1 MPIFALKK
9 INQANQFPLWG
20 LAFYIMIL
28 VLGGTGQL
36 GQSLQKVASERGIE
50 AIVFADEIKGNI
62 LDKAVLTA
70 LFEET
75 KPDYV
80 INCAAYTAVDKA
92 EDEVALSRLINKDGA
107 ANIAE
112 LCVSFGATML
122 QVSTDFIFEGNT
134 PVLLTEE
141 MPTEPISVY
150 GLTKLEGE
158 QVVAELLPA
167 HYIVRTSWLYSEF
180 ANNFMKT
187 MLRLGTER
195 EELGI
200 IVDQVGTPTYA
211 VDLAGALL
219 DIIASEKQAYGIY
232 HYSNEGAVS
241 WYDFAQA
248 IFELGKVNVRVK
260 PLKTSEYPTKAA
272 RPAFSAMD
280 KTKIKAT
287 FGITVPYWKESLRT
301 ALASL

>member
-1 MPIFALKK
+1 
-9 INQANQFPLWG
+9 
-20 LAFYIMIL
+20 MIL
-28 VLGGTGQL
+28 GLGGTGQL
-36 GQSLQKVASERGIE
+36 GQSLQKVASERGISE
-50 AIVFADEIKGNI
+50 IVFADEIKGNI

-75 KPDYV
+75 KPTYA

-92 EDEVALSRLINKDGA
+92 EDEGALARLINKDGA

-112 LCVSFGATML
+112 LCVQFGATML
-122 QVSTDFIFEGNT
+122 QVSTDFVFEGNVPGMLDET
-134 PVLLTEE
+134 
-141 MPTEPISVY
+141 MPAEPIGIY

-158 QVVAELLPA
+158 QEVARILST

-187 MLRLGTER
+187 MVRLGTER

-219 DIIASEKQAYGIY
+219 DIIASEKQVYGIY

-248 IFELGKVNVRVK
+248 IFELGKIEVRVK
-260 PLKTSEYPTKAA
+260 ALKTSEYPTKAA
-272 RPAFSAMD
+272 RPTYSVMD
-280 KTKIKAT
+280 KTKIKTT
-287 FGITVPYWKESLRT
+287 FGISVPYWKESLVK
-301 ALASL
+301 AMGC

>member
-1 MPIFALKK
+1 
-9 INQANQFPLWG
+9 
-20 LAFYIMIL
+20 MIL

-36 GQSLQKVASERGIE
+36 GQSLQKVASERGIS
-50 AIVFADEIKGNI
+50 AIFFADEIKGNI
-62 LDKAVLTA
+62 LDKVVLAA

-75 KPDYV
+75 KPTYV

-92 EDEVALSRLINKDGA
+92 EDEVALARLINKDGA

-112 LCVSFGATML
+112 LCVQFGATML
-122 QVSTDFIFEGNT
+122 QVSTDFVFEGNV
-134 PVLLTEE
+134 PGILDEA
-141 MPTEPISVY
+141 MPAEPIGIY

-158 QVVAELLPA
+158 QEVARILSA

-187 MLRLGTER
+187 MIRLGTER

-219 DIIASEKQAYGIY
+219 DMIASEKQAYGIY

-248 IFELGKVNVRVK
+248 IFELADISVRVK
-260 PLKTSEYPTKAA
+260 ALKTSEYPTKAA
-272 RPAFSAMD
+272 RPAYSVMD
-280 KTKIKAT
+280 KTKIKTT
-287 FGITVPYWKESLRT
+287 FGILVPYWKDSLVK
-301 ALASL
+301 AIACL

>member
-1 MPIFALKK
+1 MS
-9 INQANQFPLWG
+9 N
-20 LAFYIMIL
+20 IL
-28 VLGGTGQL
+28 VLGGSGQL
-36 GQSLQKVASERGIE
+36 GQSLQKVAAIRGIE

-75 KPDYV
+75 RPSYV

-92 EDEVALSRLINKDGA
+92 EDEVALARLINKDGA
-107 ANIAE
+107 ANIAA
-112 LCVSFGATML
+112 LCVQFGAEML
-122 QVSTDFIFEGNT
+122 HVSTDFVFEGNVPT
-134 PVLLTEE
+134 LLTEE
-141 MPTEPISVY
+141 MAAEPISIY

-158 QVVAELLPA
+158 KAVAELLPA
-167 HYIVRTSWLYSEF
+167 HYIIRTSWLYSEF

-195 EELGI
+195 DELGI
-200 IVDQVGTPTYA
+200 IVDQVGTPTSA
-211 VDLAGALL
+211 VDLAGALF
-219 DIIASEKQAYGIY
+219 DIITSKKKAYGIY

-260 PLKTSEYPTKAA
+260 ALKTSEYPTKAT
-272 RPAFSAMD
+272 RPAFSVMD
-280 KTKIKAT
+280 KSKVKTT
-287 FGITVPYWKESLRT
+287 FGIDIPYWKDSLKKC
-301 ALASL
+301 LKHFNNI